1 MGTCRFQCFN
11 YWTVIGVLIDLVFVG
26 FGLKTVLQILD
37 MYQSTTGTNIASP
50 LLLSKRK
57 STRSC
62 CEIYE
67 LEKPD
72 NLRQGSMELFY
83 NLFCIDYIMSAE

>member
-37 MYQSTTGTNIASP
+37 VYQSTTDTNIAWQ

-67 LEKPD
+67 LK
-72 NLRQGSMELFY
+72 NSGIFQQGLMELFY
-83 NLFCIDYIMSAE
+83 NLFCIDYIMSTK

>member
-37 MYQSTTGTNIASP
+37 VYQSTTDTNIAWQ

-67 LEKPD
+67 LENPD
-72 NLRQGSMELFY
+72 NLRLGSIEMFY
-83 NLFCIDYIMSAE
+83 NLFCIDYIMSTE